1 MVTISSEVRLL
12 RRKKQ
17 LSKRATGID
26 PRDAENGLK
35 PKRTEVRLDI
45 LLEKVLRVTVRSAML
60 SVRDGTGTILEKIS
74 ERNAA
79 WPPPTGELEDPVPS
93 DLIGLFTIETDD

>member
-26 PRDAENGLK
+26 PQRSKNGLK
-35 PKRTEVRLDI
+35 ARTDRGPPYI

-79 WPPPTGELEDPVPS
+79 WPPPTGGESGTGSLLAIWASRKVA
-93 DLIGLFTIETDD
+93 

>member
-1 MVTISSEVRLL
+1 MRLL
-12 RRKKQ
+12 RRKMR

-26 PRDAENGLK
+26 LRDAENGLK

-45 LLEKVLRVTVRSAML
+45 LLEKVLRVTVRSATL
-60 SVRDGTGTILEKIS
+60 SVRDGTGTILKKIS

-79 WPPPTGELEDPVPS
+79 SPLLTGELEDPVPS
-93 DLIGLFTIETDD
+93 DLVGLFTIETDD